1 MSDPPWKIE
10 VNRDVRSITVVPSDL
25 DSATLYSPEMNE
37 HQISHGAMRDKI
49 QEAISWTR
57 MEQYEEAIDVFEKY
71 LSILSSEGDL
81 QDKRFAASAFSYYGL
96 CVAMVRHK
104 YAEAVKYCNISVKA
118 NFMEPEHRINL
129 ALVFLERD
137 DRKNA
142 VKNLE
147 AGLRLQPSN
156 KRIHRI
162 FKDIGR
168 RKPVMFSFLSR
179 RNPLNVWI
187 GRLREPKTDS

>member
-1 MSDPPWKIE
+1 MSDDQ
-10 VNRDVRSITVVPSDL
+10 VSF
-25 DSATLYSPEMNE
+25 
-37 HQISHGAMRDKI
+37 GAMRDKI

-57 MEQYEEAIDVFEKY
+57 MEQYEDAIAVFEEF
-71 LSILSSEGDL
+71 LSLLSSDGDL
-81 QDKRFAASAFSYYGL
+81 QDKRFAASAFSYYGV

-104 YAEAVKYCNISVKA
+104 YAEAIKYCNISVKA
-118 NFMEPEHRINL
+118 NFMDPEHRINL
-129 ALVFLERD
+129 ALVYLERD

-156 KRIHRI
+156 KRINKI
-162 FKDIGR
+162 FKEIGR
-168 RKPVMFSFLSR
+168 RKALMFSFLSR

-187 GRLREPKTDS
+187 GKLREPKANS

>member
-1 MSDPPWKIE
+1 
-10 VNRDVRSITVVPSDL
+10 
-25 DSATLYSPEMNE
+25 
-37 HQISHGAMRDKI
+37 MREKV
-49 QEAISWTR
+49 QEAVSWTR
-57 MEQYEEAIDVFEKY
+57 NERYDEAIEVFEDCLPA
-71 LSILSSEGDL
+71 LSADGDI
-81 QDKRFAASAFSYYGL
+81 QDKRFAAAAFSYYGL

-104 YAEAVKYCNISVKA
+104 YADALKYCNISVKA

-142 VKNLE
+142 VENLE

-156 KRIHRI
+156 KRIHKI
-162 FKDIGR
+162 FAEIGR

-179 RNPLNVWI
+179 KNPLNVWL
-187 GRLREPKTDS
+187 GRLREPNTG

>member
-1 MSDPPWKIE
+1 
-10 VNRDVRSITVVPSDL
+10 
-25 DSATLYSPEMNE
+25 MNE
-37 HQISHGAMRDKI
+37 DRISYGAMRDKI

-57 MEQYEEAIDVFEKY
+57 MEQFDDAITVFEEF
-71 LSILSSEGDL
+71 LSVLSSEGDL

-118 NFMEPEHRINL
+118 NFMDPEHRINL
-129 ALVFLERD
+129 ALVYLERD

-156 KRIHRI
+156 KRINKI
-162 FKDIGR
+162 FREIGC
-168 RKPVMFSFLSR
+168 RKALMFSFLAR
-179 RNPLNVWI
+179 KNPLNIWI
-187 GRLREPKTDS
+187 GKLREPKANS

>member
-1 MSDPPWKIE
+1 MSEQPLSRE
-10 VNRDVRSITVVPSDL
+10 
-25 DSATLYSPEMNE
+25 
-37 HQISHGAMRDKI
+37 AMREKVQEAVSCTREEKY
-49 QEAISWTR
+49 QEAI
-57 MEQYEEAIDVFEKY
+57 EIFEKH
-71 LSILSSEGDL
+71 LSDLSEGDL
-81 QDKRFAASAFSYYGL
+81 QDKRLAAACFSYYGV
-96 CVAMVRHK
+96 CMAMVHHK
-104 YAEAVKYCNISVKA
+104 YADAVKYCNISVKA

-162 FKDIGR
+162 FTEIGR
-168 RKPVMFSFLSR
+168 RKPVMFTFLSR
-179 RNPLNVWI
+179 RNPVNQWF
-187 GRLREPKTDS
+187 GKLREPKTK

>member
-1 MSDPPWKIE
+1 MSE
-10 VNRDVRSITVVPSDL
+10 
-25 DSATLYSPEMNE
+25 E
-37 HQISHGAMRDKI
+37 QISYGAMRDRI

-57 MEQYEEAIDVFEKY
+57 MEQYDDAITVFEDY

-96 CVAMVRHK
+96 CVAMVRRK
-104 YAEAVKYCNISVKA
+104 YAEAVKYCNVSVKA
-118 NFMEPEHRINL
+118 NFMDPEHRINL
-129 ALVFLERD
+129 ALVYLERD

-162 FKDIGR
+162 FKEIGR
-168 RKPVMFSFLSR
+168 RKTLIFSFLAR

-187 GRLREPKTDS
+187 GRLREPKSDS